1 MCPIVFATVIF
12 PNRTK
17 PDRRRAFSSMTRI
30 LIVDDNPQ
38 VRTALR
44 ICLEM
49 HGSWNVCS
57 EAENG
62 QDGVELA
69 RQLKPDIVVLDY
81 AMPNMNGLEAAR
93 LISASIPECGLI
105 LFTMFASDQLCT
117 LAQAAGVRAVVS
129 KDFGGMHDLVE
140 AIEKITSE
148 AA

>member
-1 MCPIVFATVIF
+1 
-12 PNRTK
+12 
-17 PDRRRAFSSMTRI
+17 MTRI

-69 RQLKPDIVVLDY
+69 RQLKPDIVLLDY

-93 LISASIPECGLI
+93 LISASMPQCALI

-129 KDFGGMHDLVE
+129 KDVGGVDALVQ
-140 AIEKITSE
+140 AIETITGE

>member
-17 PDRRRAFSSMTRI
+17 PDRRRGFSSMTRI

-69 RQLKPDIVVLDY
+69 RQLKPDIVLLDY

-93 LISASIPECGLI
+93 LISASHTGMRTDPIHDVCIRPALYFGASRWYPCRRFEGLWGH
-105 LFTMFASDQLCT
+105 ARPC
-117 LAQAAGVRAVVS
+117 
-129 KDFGGMHDLVE
+129 
-140 AIEKITSE
+140 
-148 AA
+148 

>member
-17 PDRRRAFSSMTRI
+17 PDRRRGFSSMTRI

-62 QDGVELA
+62 QDGVGLA
-69 RQLKPDIVVLDY
+69 RQLKPDIVLLDY
-81 AMPNMNGLEAAR
+81 AMPNMNGLEAPR
-93 LISASIPECGLI
+93 LISASIPKCGLI
-105 LFTMFASDQLCT
+105 LFTMFPSDQLCI
-117 LAQAAGVRAVVS
+117 LAKAA
-129 KDFGGMHDLVE
+129 
-140 AIEKITSE
+140 
-148 AA
+148 

>member
-1 MCPIVFATVIF
+1 
-12 PNRTK
+12 
-17 PDRRRAFSSMTRI
+17 MTRI
-30 LIVDDNPQ
+30 LIVDDNPR
-38 VRTALR
+38 VRSALR
-44 ICLEM
+44 MCLKS
-49 HGSWNVCS
+49 HASWQMCG

-62 QDGVELA
+62 RDGVELA
-69 RQLKPDIVVLDY
+69 KELEPDVVLLDY